1 MKPFI
6 DVGQELSGDV
16 APRRVPGRYP
26 GWWPAESF
34 IIVGDD
40 RPELAFLRPPT
51 FGLEAVPRGERPDS
65 FFRAGHLELTS
76 PSSGARGESLANY
89 LRSRGLDSMDARVP
103 VLAVGSNAAPSQLV
117 YKFRK
122 AGVSA
127 SIPTIRVVVENFG
140 VGFVPMVSSFGYIP
154 ATFFPAPRLRT
165 QLFLQFFDRNQLD
178 VMDESE
184 GVSKKSEAHLTSG
197 APNTDGY
204 ARVWIDSPIALGD
217 GETLSGAYAYV
228 GRLGLLALDGKP
240 ILSDNDSFGGGF
252 DDAETWAIHDP
263 THELKRAGNQRELQS
278 LLKPHDSSLARDFGK
293 LLSPPS
299 GGDATERAALVEAA
313 NARLRALAQPNP
325 LTGQETADSI
335 HGQAAPGVSNL
346 RLYGRLAQELDTS
359 LLPDHERRLGLFR
372 VKPTLDNTERLGE
385 SVVVLH
391 PDDFVALGKP
401 SHVSVHNRSI
411 ESFLRSGHELEFRAP
426 RAIARC
432 IADPHAQVGGETSA
446 ETIPRGSARVDELL
460 RVACGLHLE
469 EIAEIRAVSNNR
481 SVPRRAWDRCVDFL
495 LRKPHY
501 ALCRVVL
508 ADVTTMEREVA
519 LATPLTLQML
529 GIDSGDY
536 AVIEGVSLGPGPG
549 GAPTWKVSSTG
560 ARVFQLDEQTLERRT
575 AMQSGGWLSAYPKAE
590 IALGLAQDLPP
601 LFIDSALRTRLF
613 GKQHGQK
620 VGTVRVRASR
630 PEQVR
635 REIREF
641 VLVVLFSL
649 LIAILTGE
657 ATAFSYEPWQ
667 VWAFALVLLG
677 TLAVLVLRVRSRYR
691 HTRRSRKWNR
701 ATPGANS

>member
-1 MKPFI
+1 MKPLI
-6 DVGQELSGDV
+6 DVDQELSGDV
-16 APRRVPGRYP
+16 APRRVPDRYP

-34 IIVGDD
+34 IIVGDE

-76 PSSGARGESLANY
+76 ASSGARGESLANY

-127 SIPTIRVVVENFG
+127 SIPTIRVVVEDFG

-154 ATFFPAPRLRT
+154 ATFFPAPGLRT
-165 QLFLQFFDRNQLD
+165 HLFLQFFDRNQLD

-184 GVSKKSEAHLTSG
+184 GVSKQSEAHLTSG

-204 ARVWIDSPIALGD
+204 ARVWIDSPIALRE
-217 GETLSGAYAYV
+217 GETLCGAYAYV
-228 GRLGLLALDGKP
+228 GRLGLLALDGTP

-252 DDAETWAIHDP
+252 DEAETWAIHDP
-263 THELKRAGNQRELQS
+263 THHFTRVGNQRELQS
-278 LLKPHDSSLARDFGK
+278 LLKSHDSALARDFGK
-293 LLSPPS
+293 LLSPPAD
-299 GGDATERAALVEAA
+299 GDATGRSALVEAA
-313 NARLRALAQPNP
+313 NSRLMAFAEPNP
-325 LTGQETADSI
+325 LIEQERADSA
-335 HGQAAPGVSNL
+335 HAAPGVSNL
-346 RLYGRLAQELDTS
+346 RFYGRLSQELDTP
-359 LLPDHERRLGLFR
+359 LAPDSERRLGLFR

-391 PDDFVALGKP
+391 PDDFIALGKP

-432 IADPHAQVGGETSA
+432 IPDPHAQVGSEASG

-460 RVACGLHLE
+460 RVACGLHIE
-469 EIAEIRAVSNNR
+469 EIAEIRAVSKNR
-481 SVPRRAWDRCVDFL
+481 SVPRRAWDRFVDFL
-495 LRKPHY
+495 LRKPNY

-549 GAPTWKVSSTG
+549 GSPTWKVSSTG

-701 ATPGANS
+701 ATANA